1 MWKRVH
7 GYDADNKKTTTKTMV
22 LSNWIFVMQIMF
34 CFITVFE
41 IKNDSFSMQSLD
53 ENNTDYVKIV

>member
-1 MWKRVH
+1 
-7 GYDADNKKTTTKTMV
+7 
-22 LSNWIFVMQIMF
+22 MQIMF

-53 ENNTDYVKIV
+53 ENNTDYVKIVY